1 MLRQKKMEFC
11 YSGGYCNQYIGEN
24 MATKEYVLRIGF
36 DPITEE
42 VTYIKEYIDKSHAT
56 LHVGD
61 EDIELDDE
69 VSDYIVGD
77 IMGIT

>member
-1 MLRQKKMEFC
+1 
-11 YSGGYCNQYIGEN
+11 

-36 DPITEE
+36 DPISEE
-42 VTYIKEYIDKSHAT
+42 VIYIKEYIDKSKAT
-56 LHVGD
+56 LQIDNEEV
-61 EDIELDDE
+61 ELDDE

>member
-1 MLRQKKMEFC
+1 M
-11 YSGGYCNQYIGEN
+11 
-24 MATKEYVLRIGF
+24 KEYVLKIGF

-42 VTYIKEYIDKSHAT
+42 VIYIKEYIDKSKAT
-56 LHVGD
+56 LQIND

-69 VSDYIVGD
+69 ISDYIVGD